1 MLVEQVVV
9 MREPASHLPSGL
21 HVHDCVFAVFA
32 VLALESEP
40 VDLRLQ
46 VRRSR
51 PRTADGG
58 ERRPYRLAM
67 GNGRQQEPATPSGT
81 QPRRRATPLVD
92 ELVRRL
98 SLDGAEVDVHVR
110 SSGAMTLTWRPL
122 GLDHP
127 VVLSLREDD
136 LTHVVESLAR
146 DGGADLWPE
155 VGTPAAGLNLLLV
168 HLDEVLMTRD
178 TTDVVRLTRDGLRWP
193 TALRD
198 GYPP

>member
-1 MLVEQVVV
+1 M
-9 MREPASHLPSGL
+9 A
-21 HVHDCVFAVFA
+21 
-32 VLALESEP
+32 ALE
-40 VDLRLQ
+40 
-46 VRRSR
+46 VRTRER
-51 PRTADGG
+51 AGRTVSD
-58 ERRPYRLAM
+58 M
-67 GNGRQQEPATPSGT
+67 GTGRQQDRGRPSGSPARHSATPH
-81 QPRRRATPLVD
+81 VD

-98 SLDGAEVDVHVR
+98 SLDDADVDVHVR
-110 SSGAMTLTWRPL
+110 PSGAVTLTWRPR

-146 DGGADLWPE
+146 DGGTDLWPE
-155 VGTPAAGLNLLLV
+155 AGTAAAGLNLLLV

-178 TTDVVRLTRDGLRWP
+178 TTDVLRLTRDGLRWP